1 MWAGKSHERK
11 FNVRAGVLM
20 MADNKVRSARRR
32 RYRAVS
38 TQGMRV
44 NLEDQVHASSRLE
57 KCVKIWRRKLR
68 RISSLFRAR
77 VYYGTM
83 RDLYGK

>member
-1 MWAGKSHERK
+1 
-11 FNVRAGVLM
+11 M

-44 NLEDQVHASSRLE
+44 GLGSDARNHSA
-57 KCVKIWRRKLR
+57 RKV
-68 RISSLFRAR
+68 S
-77 VYYGTM
+77 
-83 RDLYGK
+83 

>member
-1 MWAGKSHERK
+1 
-11 FNVRAGVLM
+11 M

-44 NLEDQVHASSRLE
+44 NLGLGARELLA
-57 KCVKIWRRKLR
+57 RK
-68 RISSLFRAR
+68 
-77 VYYGTM
+77 VC
-83 RDLYGK
+83 

>member
-1 MWAGKSHERK
+1 
-11 FNVRAGVLM
+11 M

-44 NLEDQVHASSRLE
+44 NLGSGARELLA
-57 KCVKIWRRKLR
+57 RK
-68 RISSLFRAR
+68 
-77 VYYGTM
+77 VC
-83 RDLYGK
+83 